1 MERVQKAPQ
10 HAERDLTAN
19 GVHRLSNSAQVF
31 TTRQRLSQGH
41 EGSQNKA
48 GVRNDAHSLAQA

>member
-1 MERVQKAPQ
+1 MERIHETAQ
-10 HAERDLTAN
+10 HAERDLTDD
-19 GVHRLSNSAQVF
+19 GMHRLSDSAQVF
-31 TTRQRLSQGH
+31 TARQRLSQGH